1 MTASGNGVGTHLDWR
16 NSVTTTGG
24 PKVFTKSQRRNRRRK
39 QKQEEVKTDNS
50 LPKGSRKSGYKRK
63 MTELTPSPQML
74 TTSKKPK
81 EDVQTS
87 RGLLLL

>member
-1 MTASGNGVGTHLDWR
+1 M
-16 NSVTTTGG
+16 
-24 PKVFTKSQRRNRRRK
+24 
-39 QKQEEVKTDNS
+39 KTDNS

-87 RGLLLL
+87 RAAVAAILKSITHYLLDKTFIYLLLHITFKSVIPCADMVFDLFYGD